1 MPNLVKLPEDC
12 LIIKQGWVKKKT
24 TNIFLGFQDRYLV
37 IYSNKKLV
45 YYKLLRSR
53 MQAAAYKN
61 HWQRVTQGE
70 ELNYSVG

>member
-1 MPNLVKLPEDC
+1 MPNLAKLPEEC

-53 MQAAAYKN
+53 M
-61 HWQRVTQGE
+61 
-70 ELNYSVG
+70 